1 MASAAVP
8 VSEDFLDYLR
18 GLSLEDR
25 DKVKPG
31 VCFDATTDA
40 HAHAT
45 GNETLTESLRFQKEE
60 HQHETNQAKTD
71 HMQRLKDEL
80 GQRYGFHPEITPF
93 ISFIKQFIKQ
103 LEQLD
108 RNKSDIESSSS
119 TWKIDRFAKY
129 INTLRINYVEPYY
142 HKLTEASPPHFPAY
156 NVPDD
161 LFSSIQQRYVE
172 LARVYLAAQVTQALD
187 LGQDVSFLRELQK
200 SDFREATTRVFV
212 DALIT
217 PILLRYRMQV
227 RLEEKLYKTSRDWN
241 PTIPNCIAD
250 YVIYSRD
257 GDILGAIETKNGG
270 CLKAESVIQCML
282 QLLALRRKA
291 PHTLFGVITDGV
303 RYVFIVLTADG
314 TFEFEWNLHCRQG
327 GSYDVNT
334 WSDLRQ
340 IVGVLNW
347 LLQRRQR

>member
-18 GLSLEDR
+18 GLNLEDR
-25 DKVKPG
+25 DKTKPG
-31 VCFDATTDA
+31 VCYDACSDAA
-40 HAHAT
+40 HAG
-45 GNETLTESLRFQKEE
+45 GNETLTESLRLQKEE
-60 HQHETNQAKTD
+60 HQQKINQAKTE
-71 HMQRLKDEL
+71 HMQRFKEEL

-108 RNKSDIESSSS
+108 RNKSNIESSSS

-129 INTLRINYVEPYY
+129 FNTLKIQFVQPYY
-142 HKLTEASPPHFPAY
+142 RALKEATPPHFPAY

-161 LFSSIQQRYVE
+161 LFSAIQQRYLE
-172 LARVYLAAQVTQALD
+172 LARVYLGTQVTQALE
-187 LGQDVSFLRELQK
+187 LGQDVSFLRELQNCE
-200 SDFREATTRVFV
+200 FREATTRVFV
-212 DALIT
+212 DALIP
-217 PILLRYRMQV
+217 PILLRYGMQV
-227 RLEEKLYKTSRDWN
+227 RLEEKLYKTSRDWY
-241 PTIPNCIAD
+241 PTVPHCIAD

-257 GDILGAIETKNGG
+257 GEILGAIETKNGG

-282 QLLALRRKA
+282 QLLALRRKTS
-291 PHTLFGVITDGV
+291 HTLFGVVTDAV
-303 RYVFIVLTADG
+303 RYVFIVLTDDG
-314 TFEFEWNLHCRQG
+314 TFEFERDLDGHQG

-334 WSDLRQ
+334 WDDLRQ